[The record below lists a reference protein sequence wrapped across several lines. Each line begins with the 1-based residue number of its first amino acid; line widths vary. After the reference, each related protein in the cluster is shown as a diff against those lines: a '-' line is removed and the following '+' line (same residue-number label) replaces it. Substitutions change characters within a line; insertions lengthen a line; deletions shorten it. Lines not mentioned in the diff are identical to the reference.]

1 MNAVS
6 TELNEPIDRALV
18 KLNDQI
24 GKRAGELQKVLPSHI
39 TPERFQRTLLTV
51 ATVNPDLL
59 RADRRSLINACMKA
73 AQDGLLPDGR
83 EAAIVVFENSYKV
96 NGDWQKVKEAQYMP
110 MVYGL
115 RKKIIQSGDI
125 ATLTTQVVYKCE
137 EDEGRF
143 VYEEGTDAMLRH
155 KPKLDM
161 TDEEGADENIIA
173 AYSMVTFKDGSKSYE
188 VLPRR
193 ELNKIQRAS
202 KTGSPVDRKGAPRQ
216 AKGPWIDWYSEMAR
230 KSAMRRH
237 SKTLP
242 MSGDLLD
249 TLNSGFDD
257 GGAGESVGQTFASAE
272 PDAPVRLPS
281 NEEIDRSA
289 GHDPATGELPNPEPL
304 IDEIN
309 ACSTDAALDAA
320 ENKWEETMAHFSRGQ
335 NEDVENA
342 IAIKRGELENER
354 RIAEQLDRE
363 NQQGLQ
369 GDDDS
374 GDQDDHD
381 NDVREQLEQSGD
393 EPVDWQREEANIIG
407 SLAEKTTVPDVNSYW
422 TSEPVEQLLEQAPPD
437 VIGKLE
443 SAKRARIAEIKNGGA
458 K

>member
-6 TELNEPIDRALV
+6 TELNEPIDKALL

-24 GKRAGELQKVLPSHI
+24 GRRAGELQKVLPSHI
-39 TPERFQRTLLTV
+39 SPERFQRTVLTAATV
-51 ATVNPDLL
+51 APDLL
-59 RADRRSLINACMKA
+59 RADRRSLVNACMKA

-115 RKKIIQSGDI
+115 RKKILQSGEI
-125 ATLTTQVVYKCE
+125 ASLTTQVVYKCE
-137 EDEGRF
+137 EEEGRF

-161 TDEEGADENIIA
+161 TDEEGSDANIIA

-202 KTGSPVDRKGAPRQ
+202 KTGSPVDRKGATRQ
-216 AKGPWIDWYSEMAR
+216 AKGPWVDWYSEMAR

-249 TLNSGFDD
+249 TLNAGFDD
-257 GGAGESVGQTFASAE
+257 GGAGESVGLTFASTE

-289 GHDPATGELPNPEPL
+289 EHDPATGELPDPSTL
-304 IDEIN
+304 IDKIN
-309 ACSTDAALDAA
+309 ACSTEAALDEIAA
-320 ENKWEETMAHFSRGQ
+320 SWVPAEFSRGQ
-335 NEDVENA
+335 NEDIENA
-342 IAIKRGELENER
+342 IALKRGELEKER
-354 RIAEQLDRE
+354 SIAEELDRKSE
-363 NQQGLQ
+363 QGFQ
-369 GDDDS
+369 GDDADDS
-374 GDQDDHD
+374 EVADEHD
-381 NDVREQLEQSGD
+381 NDVREQLEQD
-393 EPVDWQREEANIIG
+393 NDAPIDWQREEASIIG

-443 SAKRARIAEIKNGGA
+443 SAKRSRIAEIKNGGA